1 MVGTEVGNQ
10 ESASLTGEH
19 AMDGR
24 TIAKPI
30 VVATLICGTLDILWA
45 VILTVWRGREP
56 AAMLRAVAPERDRLG
71 SERIDPRFDCAL
83 HAHGHHGCHIRG
95 GGAENSRAARS
106 ALASRLDL
114 RPGHLCRHEPY
125 RRAAPFPGGV
135 APVCLVHIHAA
146 FRACRPGGL
155 ANRIRLTAVHARVRF
170 FLRMVRIIVY
180 VELHDRLC
188 LQPNYRE

>member
-56 AAMLRAVAPERDRLG
+56 AAMLRAVASGPFPRATDWGVSGSILG
-71 SERIDPRFDCAL
+71 LIVHFTLMAIMV
-83 HAHGHHGCHIRG
+83 AIFVV
-95 GGAENSRAARS
+95 AARRIPALLDRPWLAGLIYGLVTYVVMNLIVVPLRFAAAWPPS
-106 ALASRLDL
+106 ALSISTQLFAHDVLVGWPTAFVSR
-114 RPGHLCRHEPY
+114 RYMRG
-125 RRAAPFPGGV
+125 
-135 APVCLVHIHAA
+135 
-146 FRACRPGGL
+146 
-155 ANRIRLTAVHARVRF
+155 
-170 FLRMVRIIVY
+170 
-180 VELHDRLC
+180 
-188 LQPNYRE
+188 